1 MTDNMNDT
9 MQTQTRDFIDFL
21 IDSRVIDQLE
31 LDLVVRTMVAL
42 DWKWVNINRVPCRVD
57 HITEVRRLCWNSYE
71 NARVNDSEESYV
83 ATGGWHISCKLT
95 KDFHR
100 LPTWEVSF
108 RVVDIYTADD
118 E

>member
-1 MTDNMNDT
+1 MTDT

-21 IDSRVIDQLE
+21 IDSKVIDQLE
-31 LDLVVRTMVAL
+31 LDRVVQTMEAL
-42 DWKWVNINRVPCRVD
+42 NWRWMDRPRGPD
-57 HITEVRRLCWNSYE
+57 RHEHITVVRRLCWSSYE
-71 NARVNDSEESYV
+71 NACVNDSEESYV
-83 ATGGWHISCKLT
+83 ATGGWYVKCALT

-108 RVVDIYTADD
+108 RVVDIYSC